1 MKIKLLTATAGV
13 IALAMPAFAA
23 SSSESFDVEA
33 SVPESC
39 LMEDIGMVD
48 LSELDI
54 VRSSGPDALS
64 LESNATG
71 NGGDFYLSCNLEN
84 SVTISTA
91 NGGLTNSTRSLDAD
105 DDPVFTDTIEYRVRL
120 DNYVDGGN
128 GAQPKLTT
136 KDGGAGYSTTSAQRG
151 AIHRQVQAQVTIL
164 RADNPLRPL
173 AGDYSDTVTVEVST
187 L

>member
-1 MKIKLLTATAGV
+1 MKMKLVTAAASV
-13 IALAMPAFAA
+13 IALSMPAFAA

-39 LMEDIGMVD
+39 LMEDIGVVD

-54 VRSSGPDALS
+54 VRSSGADALS

-71 NGGDFYLSCNLEN
+71 NGGSFYLSCNLEN
-84 SVTISTA
+84 SVTMTSTR
-91 NGGLTNSTRSLDAD
+91 GGLVNDTRSLTAS
-105 DDPVFTDTIEYRVRL
+105 DDPVFTDTIEYNVRL

-128 GAQPKLTT
+128 GAQPKLQTV
-136 KDGGAGYSTTSAQRG
+136 DGGAGYSTVSAQRG
-151 AIHRQVQAQVTIL
+151 AIHREVTAQVTVL
-164 RADNPLRPL
+164 RAHNPLRPL
-173 AGDYSDTVTVEVST
+173 AGDYSDTVTIEVST